1 MSSAVRARELLEK
14 ALGDGA
20 VFRDGQLEAI
30 LALADD
36 RSRVLVV
43 ERTGWGKS
51 LVYFIATALLREQG
65 HGPTILISPLLSLM
79 RDQLRMAERI
89 GIRARTINSQN
100 DDDWE
105 EVEHGLR
112 ADAVD
117 ILLISPERLAN
128 KRFRRRTLEQVPLG
142 LGMFVVDEAHCI
154 SDWGHDFRP
163 DYRRIR
169 GLMEVLPRSVPLL
182 ATTATA
188 NDRVI
193 ADITEQLGTDLR
205 VIRGPLGRDS
215 LHLQVVEL
223 GTQAERLAWLAS
235 YLPSAPGSGI
245 IYVLTHR
252 DARLVSKWLAS
263 RKIDAPSYVGGM
275 LVGER
280 EALEQ
285 RLRDNEVKAL
295 VATVALGMGFDKPD
309 LRFVVHFQRPSSP
322 ISYYQQI
329 GRAGR
334 AVERAEVVLLAGEE
348 DDAIADYFIEGAFPP
363 EEELDGVLSVLD
375 GVEDATVLQMQQELN
390 LSQGAIDRALKIL
403 EVEGAVSR
411 EGGHFARTPI
421 EWSADSERVEQVTA
435 QRMHERDQMAE
446 LVQADGC
453 LMGFL
458 RAELDDPVV
467 EPCGHCANCAGSFAD
482 VEPEEVDVE
491 EALRF
496 LRRMYRPIEAR
507 KQWPSGLDSRR
518 GNIPVEHRLLE
529 GRALSIYG
537 DAGWGKLVK
546 AGKYGEYGEEGFDE
560 KLVEA
565 VAEMLTEHWQPE
577 ETPTWVTAV
586 PSYRA
591 PDLVP
596 GFARRLA
603 GRLGLEYRE
612 ALEKTADTPQQK
624 TMENSYHQADNALSS
639 FRAIPEAVIA
649 EPVFLIDDMVD
660 SRWSLTVCGAL
671 LAEAGAG
678 PVVPIALAETSKGA
692 Q

>member
-1 MSSAVRARELLEK
+1 VSSATRAQKLLEK

-30 LALADD
+30 LALVDD

-65 HGPTILISPLLSLM
+65 YGPTILISPLLSLM
-79 RDQLRMAERI
+79 RDQLLMAERI
-89 GIRARTINSQN
+89 GIGAYTINSQN
-100 DDDWE
+100 DEDWE

-112 ADAVD
+112 ADEVD

-128 KRFRRRTLEQVPLG
+128 DQFRSHTLEQIPLG

-169 GLMEVLPRSVPLL
+169 GLMGVLPRGVPLL

-205 VIRGPLGRDS
+205 LIRGPLARDS
-215 LHLQVVEL
+215 LHLQVVQL
-223 GTQAERLAWLAS
+223 KTPAERLAWLAS
-235 YLPSAPGSGI
+235 YVPSAPGSGI
-245 IYVLTHR
+245 IYVLTKR
-252 DARLVSKWLAS
+252 DARIVSDWLVT
-263 RKIDAPSYVGGM
+263 RGIDAPSYVGPM
-275 LVGER
+275 PAEER
-280 EALEQ
+280 ETLEQ
-285 RLRDNEVKAL
+285 RLRANDVKAL

-309 LRFVVHFQRPSSP
+309 LGFVVHYQRPSSP
-322 ISYYQQI
+322 ITYYQQI

-334 AVERAEVVLLAGEE
+334 ALERAEVVLLAGDE
-348 DDAIADYFIEGAFPP
+348 DDAIADYFIASAFPP
-363 EEELDGVLSVLD
+363 EQELDAVLSVLD
-375 GVEDATVLQMQQELN
+375 AVEDATVAQMQQQLN
-390 LSQGAIDRALKIL
+390 LSKGVIERALKIL

-411 EGGHFARTPI
+411 EGGHFVRTPI

-435 QRMHERDQMAE
+435 QRMHERDRMAE

-458 RAELDDPVV
+458 RAELDDPVG
-467 EPCGHCANCAGSFAD
+467 EPCGRCANCAGPFAD
-482 VEPEEVDVE
+482 VEPDEADVE

-496 LRRMYRPIEAR
+496 LRRMYRPIKAR
-507 KQWPSGLDSRR
+507 KRWPGGLDGQR
-518 GNIPVEHRLLE
+518 GTIPVEHRLLE

-546 AGKYGEYGEEGFDE
+546 AGKYGGEGFDE
-560 KLVEA
+560 ELVGA
-565 VAEMLTEHWQPE
+565 VAEMLTDRWQPVQ
-577 ETPTWVTAV
+577 TPTWVTAV

-591 PDLVP
+591 PDLLP
-596 GFARRLA
+596 SFARRLA
-603 GRLGLEYRE
+603 VRLGLEYRE

-624 TMENSYHQADNALSS
+624 TMENSYHQAGNALSS

-649 EPVFLIDDMVD
+649 EPVFLVDDMVD
-660 SRWSLTVCGAL
+660 SGWSLTVCGVL
-671 LAEAGAG
+671 LAEAGSG